1 MHVVHVKFQSHFHE
15 IFVRPGEHG
24 GGFQIHLSGLEFAII
39 ALLRRVDRA
48 HRLGNTFYF
57 LGFNYEGGSDNLG
70 GTVSNEQESRA
81 YETETAGSKG
91 HRTQKK
97 PSTSQFY
104 SMAPHWG
111 RDPSPDPGEMEKC
124 PKNVRDAARPCVSV
138 QNTSVAPVEL

>member
-57 LGFNYEGGSDNLG
+57 LGFIYEGGSDNLG
-70 GTVSNEQESRA
+70 GTVSNEQESRVIRNRNCRVKGSSNSE
-81 YETETAGSKG
+81 ET
-91 HRTQKK
+91 
-97 PSTSQFY
+97 F
-104 SMAPHWG
+104 
-111 RDPSPDPGEMEKC
+111 
-124 PKNVRDAARPCVSV
+124 NVAILFNGAALGP
-138 QNTSVAPVEL
+138 